1 MKRSLILF
9 FLMVFVSSFSY
20 GNDDDVQGKWWKHPN
35 IAKELELTNDQQNRI
50 EAIFS
55 SYRPQMIELDSKL
68 KEKEGKLRDTRRNP
82 NSTREEISRLNDEVE
97 GIRGNMRKVRVDMFL
112 QIRDVLT
119 PQQRTKLEEIKSKY
133 GKTRH

>member
-1 MKRSLILF
+1 LKRSLILF
-9 FLMVFVSSFSY
+9 FLIVLVSSFSY
-20 GNDDDVQGKWWKHPN
+20 GNNDDIQGKWWKHPK
-35 IAKELELTNDQQNRI
+35 IAKELGLTNDQVNRI

-68 KEKEGKLRDTRRNP
+68 KEKEVELRNTRRNP
-82 NSTREEISRLNDEVE
+82 NSTREEISRLSDEVE
-97 GIRGNMRKVRVDMFL
+97 GIRGNMRKIRVDMLL

-119 PQQRTKLEEIKSKY
+119 PEQRAKLEEIKSRY

>member
-1 MKRSLILF
+1 
-9 FLMVFVSSFSY
+9 MVFVSSFSY

>member
-1 MKRSLILF
+1 
-9 FLMVFVSSFSY
+9 MVFVSSFSY
-20 GNDDDVQGKWWKHPN
+20 GNDDDMRGKWWKHPN
-35 IAKELELTNDQQNRI
+35 IAKELELTNDQVNQI

-82 NSTREEISRLNDEVE
+82 NSTREEISKLNDEVE
-97 GIRGNMRKVRVDMFL
+97 GIRGNMRRVRVDMFL

-133 GKTRH
+133 GKTHH

>member
-9 FLMVFVSSFSY
+9 FLIVFVSSFSY
-20 GNDDDVQGKWWKHPN
+20 GNDDDIQGKWWKHPK
-35 IAKELELTNDQQNRI
+35 IAKELELTNDQVNRI
-50 EAIFS
+50 ESIFS

-68 KEKEGKLRDTRRNP
+68 KEKEGQLRDTRRNP

-97 GIRGNMRKVRVDMFL
+97 GIRGNMRRVRVNMFL

-119 PQQRTKLEEIKSKY
+119 PQQRAKLEEIKSKY
-133 GKTRH
+133 GKTHH

>member
-1 MKRSLILF
+1 
-9 FLMVFVSSFSY
+9 MVFVSSFSY

-35 IAKELELTNDQQNRI
+35 IAKELELTNDQVNQI

-55 SYRPQMIELDSKL
+55 SYRPQMVELDSKL
-68 KEKEGKLRDTRRNP
+68 KEKEGQLRDTRRNP